1 MTRTP
6 ADSLADA
13 AGTLLHDHDVADLL
27 LRLTQDAMRFA
38 GGDAAG
44 VLVRLAAGPF
54 EVLSA
59 TSHTATHLELYQTH
73 RQEGPCVDV
82 LDTHRLVAVSGP
94 EAIVARWPAVG
105 PAIVE
110 AGFASVHA
118 FPLVW
123 QGGAFGGLNVF
134 AASDRGLDAGTIRT
148 TQGLADM
155 LTLAIVQPDRLRPED
170 VDRRLARA
178 LDARVVVEQAKGAL
192 AHQLGIDVARA
203 YDVLMERSVR
213 AGTPLTHTAR
223 AVLEEAQLG

>member
-13 AGTLLHDHDVADLL
+13 AGTLLHDHDVADLV

-44 VLVRLAAGPF
+44 VLVRTATRF

-59 TSHTATHLELYQTH
+59 TSHAASHLELFQTQQ
-73 RQEGPCVDV
+73 QEGPCIDV
-82 LDTHRLVAVSGP
+82 LDTRQLVAVTGD
-94 EAIVARWPAVG
+94 EAIVARWPTVG
-105 PAIVE
+105 PTVVA

-123 QGGAFGGLNVF
+123 QGGALGGLNVF
-134 AASDRGLDAGTIRT
+134 GRSERGLDDVEVRT

-155 LTLAIVQPDRLRPED
+155 LTLAVIQPERLRPED
-170 VDRRLARA
+170 VDRCLART
-178 LDARVVVEQAKGAL
+178 LETRIVVEQAKGAL
-192 AHQLGIDVARA
+192 AHRLGVDTARA
-203 YDVLMERSVR
+203 YDALVERAAG
-213 AGTPLTHTAR
+213 AGTPITDMAR
-223 AVLEEAQLG
+223 TVLQEAQEH